1 MSSRLDSCNVTAS
14 TGEHHVCEQS
24 ANLEA
29 SEESWFLL
37 TVAVLHVTLQ
47 TWRQEH
53 EGEEDSG
60 SWAGKQKSGV
70 ASTVRHGFFLISH
83 LTL

>member
-1 MSSRLDSCNVTAS
+1 M
-14 TGEHHVCEQS
+14 CEQS

-37 TVAVLHVTLQ
+37 TVAVLHMTLQ

-53 EGEEDSG
+53 EGEEGSG

-70 ASTVRHGFFLISH
+70 ASTARDGCFFNIPSDSILPFNFIRHPCAL
-83 LTL
+83 